1 MKLQAFLLITF
12 LGLAGASAGLA
23 QDDAAP
29 AAPSNEESAAVDSG
43 NAGSAAAEP
52 AAESAAESA
61 AAPAAKDAAP
71 AAPATIRVVDDLD
84 VDAVIAAFNEG
95 RDALRKFTDEER
107 SWIGAGVAPEDI
119 DNAHQGYVAIP
130 STDPNVVIINRN
142 GKELRVTSNAGAGRV
157 PVITPD
163 SVHMMPFAPEVD
175 NGTFWMS
182 KAASETAKDV
192 DRMFNFIMW
201 INYIFAAIIGGLM
214 VVFCVKYRRR
224 PGVRADQSITHNTPL
239 EITWSIIPTILC
251 AIMFWGGYVTFLDLR
266 TPPPDSMKVNVTA
279 YRWGWNFQYPNGVES
294 PQEFHVP
301 ANTPIEMVM
310 TSTDTLHSFHLP
322 AYRSKS
328 DVLPNRYTKIW
339 FNSGEPGTYRVYC
352 TEYCGKDHSNM
363 YAKLVV
369 EPREDYEAWLTK
381 AGNWM
386 VNENGEMKPLLEI
399 GELTYNRRGCKS
411 CHSIDGKKGTGPTF
425 AGLWGRERK
434 FDDKTSAV
442 ADEQYINQSIR
453 DPYSQVVVDANGVSY
468 GKQMTIYS
476 PMLPVEQIN
485 GMIEFIK
492 SLEGVA
498 RQD

>member
-1 MKLQAFLLITF
+1 MKLQAFLLTTL

-29 AAPSNEESAAVDSG
+29 AAADA
-43 NAGSAAAEP
+43 P
-52 AAESAAESA
+52 AAE
-61 AAPAAKDAAP
+61 APAADAPAAEAPAGESAP
-71 AAPATIRVVDDLD
+71 AAPATIRVVEDLD
-84 VDAVIAAFNEG
+84 VDAVIAAFNAESG
-95 RDALRKFTDEER
+95 TNRTFTAEER
-107 SWIGAGVAPEDI
+107 SWIGAGVAPGDI
-119 DNAHQGYVAIP
+119 DAAHQGYVAIP

-142 GKELRVTSNAGAGRV
+142 GEELRVTSNASAGRA
-157 PVITPD
+157 PVITHE
-163 SVHMMPFAPEVD
+163 SSHMMPFAPEVD
-175 NGTFWMS
+175 KGTFWMA

-192 DRMFNFIMW
+192 DRMFDFIMW

-214 VVFCVKYRRR
+214 VLFCVKYRRR

-239 EITWSIIPTILC
+239 EITWSIIPTILV

-266 TPPPDSMKVNVTA
+266 TPPPDSMKVNATA

-301 ANTPIEMVM
+301 ENTPIEMVM

-322 AYRSKS
+322 AYRTKS

-339 FNSGEPGTYRVYC
+339 FNSGEPGVYRVYC

-381 AGNWM
+381 TGNWM
-386 VNENGEMKPLLEI
+386 VDENGEMKPMLEI

-411 CHSIDGKKGTGPTF
+411 CHSIDGTKGTGPTF
-425 AGLWGRERK
+425 AGLWGLKRE
-434 FDDKTSAV
+434 FDDGSSTV
-442 ADEQYINQSIR
+442 ADEEYINQSIR

-485 GMIEFIK
+485 GIIEFIK
-492 SLEGVA
+492 SLEGVP
-498 RQD
+498 RKD

>member
-1 MKLQAFLLITF
+1 MKLQAFLLTTF
-12 LGLAGASAGLA
+12 LGFAGASAGLA
-23 QDDAAP
+23 QDEP
-29 AAPSNEESAAVDSG
+29 APSTDPATPGVE
-43 NAGSAAAEP
+43 AAATDEP
-52 AAESAAESA
+52 TA
-61 AAPAAKDAAP
+61 AA
-71 AAPATIRVVDDLD
+71 ATIRVVEDLD
-84 VDAVIAAFNEG
+84 VDAAIAAFNEG
-95 RDALRKFTDEER
+95 SDAPREFTDEER
-107 SWIGAGVAPEDI
+107 SWIGAGVAPGDI
-119 DNAHQGYVAIP
+119 DAAHKGYVAIP

-142 GKELRVTSNAGAGRV
+142 GKELRVTSNADAGRV
-157 PVITPD
+157 PVVTPE
-163 SVHMMPFAPEVD
+163 SAHMMPFSSEVD
-175 NGTFWMS
+175 EGTLWMV
-182 KAASETAKDV
+182 KAASETAEDV

-201 INYIFAAIIGGLM
+201 INYIFAAIIGVLM

-224 PGVRADQSITHNTPL
+224 PGVRADQTITHNTPL

-266 TPPPDSMKVNVTA
+266 TPPPDSMKVNATA
-279 YRWGWNFQYPNGVES
+279 YRWGWNFQYPSGVES

-322 AYRSKS
+322 AYRTKS
-328 DVLPNRYTKIW
+328 DVLPNRYTKVW

-386 VNENGEMKPLLEI
+386 VDENGEMKPLLEI

-411 CHSIDGKKGTGPTF
+411 CHSIDGSKGTGPTF
-425 AGLWGRERK
+425 AGLWGLERR
-434 FDDKTSAV
+434 FDDDNIDPV
-442 ADEQYINQSIR
+442 IADENYINQSIR
-453 DPYSQVVVDANGVSY
+453 DPYSQIVLDGDGRSY